1 MSRGVC
7 NKVAFNIIDI
17 PKTFWHDCS
26 TTTLDTFAWHCLVV
40 ADLRMYFIYAWGK
53 LLTLWCGF
61 EETFEFDVCQILWFS
76 CVLATWVWLV
86 TVTEMVIGNFNFER
100 CEKLSFSFRIFQ
112 SLEVFP
118 PVAKLANFIYF
129 NFLSRI
135 KFKNTTIQIIVII
148 PHLKQMYSNVKI
160 WCFMWWYNTLWASA
174 RQRFPSLSVQRERRK
189 KASAQNSSIVSSAA
203 IPNQEWLNYK

>member
-7 NKVAFNIIDI
+7 NKVAFNITDI

-40 ADLRMYFIYAWGK
+40 GDLRMYFIYAWGK

-86 TVTEMVIGNFNFER
+86 TVTEMVIGNFNFEC

-135 KFKNTTIQIIVII
+135 KFKNTTIQILKLMLLYHTLNKCI
-148 PHLKQMYSNVKI
+148 PMLKFDVSCDGTILCELLQD
-160 WCFMWWYNTLWASA
+160 
-174 RQRFPSLSVQRERRK
+174 RDSLLFLFRERDERK
-189 KASAQNSSIVSSAA
+189 PLLKTAPSFHQLQSPIRND
-203 IPNQEWLNYK
+203 